1 MAQNVP
7 RDAAANSPR
16 GGRGGGANAANEPRP
31 QNQPRPV
38 ASASPDGEVQ
48 LRDAT
53 TRRAAEQPRPS
64 KRPEP
69 AERAAPRPQWQWKSW
84 LNWLNDRRFQ
94 LFIGFTLIVAS
105 LYMASSFV
113 SYLFTGHADQ
123 SVVESL
129 ADRSGPVRVTMLDA
143 AGRVVRETAS
153 DSTGI
158 SLSPTELP
166 TGLYQ
171 IKVSRAG
178 GTEAKNWLGEL
189 GARISQHFLYEWFG
203 IASFALLP
211 LIFFLGFRIVFKRS
225 LVSLPWMMGLCFFLT
240 GWSSVA
246 LGYVVVARPEGAA
259 PLPEWLSGGAGYE
272 IALMLRD
279 FIGAGTVLLL
289 GLLAVSFVVG
299 FFNVTTLNW
308 AAAGWLDARRRRA
321 DEREEAEFERAQR
334 RSASSSRS
342 AVDASAAGTYEQEP
356 LGVNHSANPTAAMLA
371 EDEEAGEEHEEIDE
385 DTGEIR
391 LVTRSGAADV
401 VAANADDA
409 DDEADTAAFPTA
421 SGPALVI
428 VPPVPV
434 PVPVPVVPVVPVVP
448 PKPSGPSFAIERP
461 TAEPVAT
468 SIAAVGAQVGTSA
481 ATAAVPM
488 TIETAAPEPT
498 IADLDTAIPGLTDD
512 DDESLAAGGDLT
524 NYDPTLDLSR
534 YIYPTLDLLNDYG
547 VPKVQVSKEELE
559 ANKDR
564 IVETL
569 GHYNIGI
576 ASIKATIGPTVTL
589 YEIIPDAGVRIS
601 KIKNLEDDIALS
613 LAALGIRII
622 APIPGKG
629 TIGIEVPNTR
639 KEMVS
644 MRSVLATEKFQ
655 NAEMDL
661 PIAFGRTITNE
672 VFVADLARMPHLLM
686 AGATGQGKSVG
697 LNVILTSLLYKR
709 HPAEL
714 KFVLVDPKKV
724 ELSLFNK
731 LERHFLA
738 KLPDTEEAIITD
750 TSKVVDTLNSLCI
763 LMDQRY
769 SLLKDAGCRNL
780 KEYNKKFRERKLLPT
795 KGHKFMPF
803 IVVVIDELAD
813 LMMTAGKEV
822 ETPIARLA
830 QLARA
835 IGIHLVVA
843 TQRPSVNVIT
853 GIIKANFPARISF
866 KVTSKVD
873 SRTILDTGGADQ
885 LIGQGDMLFSV
896 GSDLIRV
903 QCAFVDTPEVD
914 RLCDFVGEQQSY
926 PTAYELPEYVGDKGS
941 ASDGGDDFDE
951 GDRDALF
958 AEAAKVIVT
967 HQQGSTSL
975 LQRRLKLGY
984 NRAGRLIDQLEK
996 AGIVGPFEGSKS
1008 RDVLIPDEYALEQLL
1023 NRLENG
1029 NEKAPF

>member
-1 MAQNVP
+1 MAFNNSSRDREPVVP
-7 RDAAANSPR
+7 ANTPRAPRAAR
-16 GGRGGGANAANEPRP
+16 GPAEPAAGPVSRP
-31 QNQPRPV
+31 QNQPRAV

-48 LRDAT
+48 LHDAAS
-53 TRRAAEQPRPS
+53 RRAAEEPRRS
-64 KRPEP
+64 KRVAPDGP
-69 AERAAPRPQWQWKSW
+69 STPRPQWRWKAG
-84 LNWLNDRRFQ
+84 LDWLNDRRFQ
-94 LFIGFTLIVAS
+94 LFIGFTLLVAA
-105 LYMASSFV
+105 LYLAAAFV

-123 SVVESL
+123 SVVENL
-129 ADRSGPVRVTMLDA
+129 
-143 AGRVVRETAS
+143 AGRTVRDAGAE
-153 DSTGI
+153 STNM
-158 SLSPTELP
+158 L
-166 TGLYQ
+166 GL
-171 IKVSRAG
+171 
-178 GTEAKNWLGEL
+178 L
-189 GARISQHFLYEWFG
+189 GATVSQAFLYDWFG
-203 IASFALLP
+203 IASFVLLP
-211 LIFFLGFRIVFKRS
+211 VIFFLGYRIVFRRAP
-225 LVSLPWMMGLCFFLT
+225 VSLPWMMGLCFFLT
-240 GWSSVA
+240 GWISIA
-246 LGYVVVARPEGAA
+246 LGYVVVARPATAG
-259 PLPEWLSGGAGYE
+259 PLPEWLSGAMGFEVA
-272 IALMLRD
+272 AWLNAFL
-279 FIGAGTVLLL
+279 GAGTILLL
-289 GLLAVSFVVG
+289 GLLGVSFVIG
-299 FFNVTTLNW
+299 FFNVTTLSW
-308 AAAGWLDARRRRA
+308 AAAGWLDARQRRA
-321 DEREEAEFERAQR
+321 EAREEAELEIARRKLARRA
-334 RSASSSRS
+334 
-342 AVDASAAGTYEQEP
+342 VEPTVEASAAGTYEREP
-356 LGVNHSANPTAAMLA
+356 LGVNHSLNPTAAVALA
-371 EDEEAGEEHEEIDE
+371 VDEEEEEEIDE
-385 DTGEIR
+385 ETGEVLAFAGHTANGG
-391 LVTRSGAADV
+391 LVDSTDF
-401 VAANADDA
+401 A
-409 DDEADTAAFPTA
+409 DDEP
-421 SGPALVI
+421 
-428 VPPVPV
+428 VPPRSRPV
-434 PVPVPVVPVVPVVP
+434 APPVLA
-448 PKPSGPSFAIERP
+448 KPTGPSFAIELP
-461 TAEPVAT
+461 IAEPL
-468 SIAAVGAQVGTSA
+468 AAVAATTAA
-481 ATAAVPM
+481 ATAGAAIPM
-488 TIETAAPEPT
+488 TIAAPVAEAMVPI
-498 IADLDTAIPGLTDD
+498 IAPLETEIPGLTDD
-512 DDESLAAGGDLT
+512 ADDGLAPVGLT
-524 NYDPTLDLSR
+524 NYDPTLDLAR
-534 YIYPTLDLLNDYG
+534 YVYPTLDLLNDYG
-547 VPKVQVSKEELE
+547 APKVQVSKEELE

-672 VFVADLARMPHLLM
+672 VFIADLARMPHLLM

-709 HPAEL
+709 HPAQL

-731 LERHFLA
+731 IERHFLA
-738 KLPDTEEAIITD
+738 TLPGAQEAIITD

-769 SLLKDAGCRNL
+769 TLLKDAGCRNL
-780 KEYNKKFRERKLLPT
+780 KEYNKKFIERRLLPT
-795 KGHKFMPF
+795 KGHQFMPF

-866 KVTSKVD
+866 KVTAKVD
-873 SRTILDTGGADQ
+873 SRTILDASGADQ

-914 RLCDFVGEQQSY
+914 RLCDFIGGQQAY

-941 ASDGGDDFDE
+941 GNDGGDDFDE

-996 AGIVGPFEGSKS
+996 AGVVGPFEGSKS

-1023 NRLENG
+1023 KRLESG
-1029 NEKAPF
+1029 GEKAPF